1 MNSESA
7 PIGQLTGR
15 LREIYGTRAEDFLYL
30 FPENDTPAQRIADVI
45 DVVQRMHSAENMNI
59 QIRLV
64 TTGAL
69 DESRWYLRW
78 RF

>member
-1 MNSESA
+1 MVLAQKIFFIS
-7 PIGQLTGR
+7 
-15 LREIYGTRAEDFLYL
+15 